1 MSRVFESVWKDES
14 GSELVEFA
22 LAIWIWIAIVFL
34 ILYGA
39 FAIYAEHF
47 VGEAAH
53 DGARYAMV
61 RGSTWSGS
69 SCTNSGT
76 MECDASGTDVRRFI
90 ADRLPP
96 GLSSNNLTV
105 STTWP
110 GTTSTGT
117 DCDTYYGSN
126 SPDCVVEVQVDYTLT
141 FPFLSARA
149 LTLSN
154 KAELQISE

>member
-1 MSRVFESVWKDES
+1 MIRILCKLWKDES

-22 LAIWIWIAIVFL
+22 LAIWIWIGMVFL

-61 RGSTWSGS
+61 RGSTWNGT
-69 SCTNSGT
+69 SCASSGT
-76 MECDASGTDVRRFI
+76 MECDASSTDVTTFI
-90 ADRLPP
+90 ENRLPP
-96 GLSSNNLTV
+96 GMQPANLTV

-110 GTTSTGT
+110 GTTSSGT

-126 SPDCVVEVQVDYTLT
+126 SPNCVVKVQVRYVLD
-141 FPFLSARA
+141 FPYLSAPV

-154 KAELQISE
+154 TSEMTISQ